1 MKRLVIQMKS
11 KINYLFYYTSQL
23 LVSLIVFL
31 IIILFVS
38 SQTVLN
44 PNYIIKELDKHDYY
58 EYLEKSIRNEM
69 DNYVVQS
76 GLSSSVLD
84 GIYDKKLIVDTANN
98 YVRSFYNN
106 KSLEV
111 DSSKVKDNLELNID
125 KYLKEKN
132 VEASDMESL
141 DKFVIQMTDIFEE
154 SFSISNIVDKI
165 SPRIVKL
172 IKYINIL
179 LYVSLFCL
187 VMLVIILKIIFKK
200 NILSIPLFTSSLL
213 SLFMIYYISFK
224 IDFNNLIIFSNS
236 KIINNVSL
244 DIISY
249 FRNISLLLIFI
260 GIAIYIINDR
270 ISSRSLGD
278 KNEVI
283 K

>member
-1 MKRLVIQMKS
+1 MKS
-11 KINYLFYYTSQL
+11 KINYLFFYTSQL

-249 FRNISLLLIFI
+249 FRNISFLLIFI

>member
-1 MKRLVIQMKS
+1 MKS

-132 VEASDMESL
+132 VEASDKESL

>member
-1 MKRLVIQMKS
+1 MKS
-11 KINYLFYYTSQL
+11 KINYLFYYASQL

-44 PNYIIKELDKHDYY
+44 PNYIIKKLDKHNYY

-132 VEASDMESL
+132 VEVSDKESL